1 MSTSL
6 MMISSVISSRV
17 LNKDPHPQGSIGKS
31 PILMSRSETL
41 TEQIIGVIEMT
52 EQNKKMG
59 SYEIEQSVEQV
70 LNTLKAD
77 YQSYDKKADRLE
89 YWLEKLSELE
99 NKYSDTEER
108 YDRWVEAYD
117 RVTEQFDDA
126 DITRLGLSVHIRRL
140 SRVVEDIA
148 TFYVDIRP

>member
-1 MSTSL
+1 
-6 MMISSVISSRV
+6 
-17 LNKDPHPQGSIGKS
+17 
-31 PILMSRSETL
+31 
-41 TEQIIGVIEMT
+41 MT
-52 EQNKKMG
+52 EQYKKME
-59 SYEIEQSVEQV
+59 SYEIEQSVGRV

-89 YWLEKLSELE
+89 YWLEKISELE
-99 NKYSDTEER
+99 DSYSDTEER

>member
-1 MSTSL
+1 
-6 MMISSVISSRV
+6 
-17 LNKDPHPQGSIGKS
+17 
-31 PILMSRSETL
+31 
-41 TEQIIGVIEMT
+41 MT
-52 EQNKKMG
+52 EQYKKMG

-99 NKYSDTEER
+99 DSYSDTEER